1 MSNPINPTNM
11 NMLSP
16 TWLPP
21 QTHLHYQALY
31 RGIYEYLRAP
41 PSPVYHERA
50 NAYLVDL
57 IANYHRPSISQAHP
71 LQYHRI
77 LWTRAWLHALHQDL
91 LVDYQSDAETVV
103 NDSLD

>member
-1 MSNPINPTNM
+1 MFGVPKIIM
-11 NMLSP
+11 NNELSLP

-77 LWTRAWLHALHQDL
+77 LWTRAWLHALQQDL

-103 NDSLD
+103 GCE